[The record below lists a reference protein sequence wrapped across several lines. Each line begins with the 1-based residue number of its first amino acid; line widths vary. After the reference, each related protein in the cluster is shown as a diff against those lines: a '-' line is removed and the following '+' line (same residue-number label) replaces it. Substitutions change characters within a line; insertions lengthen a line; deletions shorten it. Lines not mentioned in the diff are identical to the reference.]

1 MRRNSHA
8 RPPLPGTP
16 VGGAPCAGPAGVGRD
31 GYRQRMRQTTLVGPD
46 GVAWAVDV
54 PESWRERM
62 RGLIGARALGP
73 HHAMLLERCRS
84 VHTFGMRFPIDV
96 VFLDRELQVV
106 DVRRVDPGRLT
117 LPRLRARHILECAA
131 DARLGPGDRFSS
143 RTQNDANPSWDA
155 SEDDPSRS

>member
-1 MRRNSHA
+1 
-8 RPPLPGTP
+8 
-16 VGGAPCAGPAGVGRD
+16 
-31 GYRQRMRQTTLVGPD
+31 MRQTTLVGPD
-46 GVAWAVDV
+46 GVAWTVDV

-96 VFLDRELQVV
+96 VFLDRDHRVV
-106 DVRRVDPGRLT
+106 DVCRVNPGRMT
-117 LPRLRARHILECAA
+117 LSRLRARHVLECAA
-131 DARLGPGDRFSS
+131 DTRLRPGDRFTQGTRNDTNAS
-143 RTQNDANPSWDA
+143 RDA

>member
-1 MRRNSHA
+1 
-8 RPPLPGTP
+8 
-16 VGGAPCAGPAGVGRD
+16 
-31 GYRQRMRQTTLVGPD
+31 MRQTTLVGPD

-54 PESWRERM
+54 PESWRERT
-62 RGLIGARALGP
+62 RGLIGARTLGP

-96 VFLDRELQVV
+96 VFLDRDLHVV

-117 LPRLRARHILECAA
+117 LPRLRARHVLECAT
-131 DARLGPGDRFSS
+131 DTRLGPGDRF
-143 RTQNDANPSWDA
+143 TQGTRNDANASRDT